1 MNTRCCKLF
10 FLPLPIL
17 FSRPRGGLREGARR
31 VREGER
37 GSQEAEGGNQER
49 ERGRKRER
57 ERERKIEGEV

>member
-37 GSQEAEGGNQER
+37 EGARKQR
-49 ERGRKRER
+49 EGTRRGREGERER
-57 ERERKIEGEV
+57 ERERGR